1 MRPDKISDDAEL
13 VRKLKNNDEDAMIIL
28 YQNYWRGL
36 YISAFKI
43 LKDKEA
49 CEDIIQDLFIKIWNN
64 RDSLNITSSVQ
75 GYLSASVRYEV
86 YRKIREVKKHEPI
99 INDIMEIVAD
109 LSVSDLLEYKELQ
122 TQISQVIDTLPE
134 KCKEVYHLS
143 RNELLSHKEISERL
157 SISTNTVRNHLT
169 RALHQLRVSLTQM
182 VLIILS
188 FIFFK

>member
-1 MRPDKISDDAEL
+1 MKPDKINDDAEL

-99 INDIMEIVAD
+99 INDLMEIVAD

-143 RNELLSHKEISERL
+143 RNELLSHKEISEKL
-157 SISTNTVRNHLT
+157 SISPNTVRNHLT
-169 RALHQLRVSLTQM
+169 RALHQLRIGLTQI

-188 FIFFK
+188 FIFFR